1 LLSLRPVQNFK
12 AYFGQQVSIDGWTYI
27 VGFKASG
34 LKVLIPWTARIEDER
49 IIERGWLG
57 LMTAHAAVGALC
69 LATNY
74 FYTSLHCENRLKEVE
89 RWKEK
94 NVDLIAEKQTAFDT
108 LMHDRAAR
116 N

>member
-1 LLSLRPVQNFK
+1 
-12 AYFGQQVSIDGWTYI
+12 
-27 VGFKASG
+27 
-34 LKVLIPWTARIEDER
+34 
-49 IIERGWLG
+49 
-57 LMTAHAAVGALC
+57 MTAHAAVGALC